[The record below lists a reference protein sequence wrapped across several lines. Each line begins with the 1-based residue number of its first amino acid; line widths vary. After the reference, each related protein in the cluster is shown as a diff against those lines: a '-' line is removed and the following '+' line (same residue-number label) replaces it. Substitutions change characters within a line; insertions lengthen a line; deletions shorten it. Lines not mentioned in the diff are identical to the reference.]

1 MLFFNLIFYF
11 PIWSTVP
18 AKDRKIQNWVYCG
31 VQRSLTLYCEA
42 EENPPPTYTWT
53 PCDPKQVC
61 NKNTL
66 QISQFFND
74 TDYTCSGQCVW
85 RCRSKTANV
94 FSHKCIVVMHLTAV
108 SSYMYYHDILIGF
121 SESNQGLAC
130 QVIKLKPK

>member
-1 MLFFNLIFYF
+1 MLFFNPIFYF

-31 VQRSLTLYCEA
+31 VQRALTLYREE

-66 QISQFFND
+66 QILQFFND
-74 TDYTCSGQCVW
+74 TDYTCRV
-85 RCRSKTANV
+85 ANV
-94 FSHKCIVVMHLTAV
+94 YGGVV
-108 SSYMYYHDILIGF
+108 
-121 SESNQGLAC
+121 Q
-130 QVIKLKPK
+130 KLPMFLVTSAL